1 MLEDGKNQDWYTKGK
16 NTLSPSRKFKD
27 VISSFAIQ
35 CNSHSLHSIMVHC
48 HWSIRYTKITKSS
61 HELSKFGAVMTPL
74 KDIFK
79 TSNQVSSFI
88 SLIIPW
94 SGDSQDSIFPPTPF
108 HFHADISL
116 SFWYDATSMFFTK
129 YGPQYITVYTVCA
142 FSKMKILQKLYKLL
156 ITK

>member
-1 MLEDGKNQDWYTKGK
+1 MVKNQGWYTKGK

-27 VISSFAIQ
+27 VISSFPIQ
-35 CNSHSLHSIMVHC
+35 CNSHSSHSIMVHC

-88 SLIIPW
+88 SLIMPW
-94 SGDSQDSIFPPTPF
+94 SGDSQDSIFPPIPF
-108 HFHADISL
+108 HFHTDISL
-116 SFWYDATSMFFTK
+116 SFLLRYNINVFHTLWSTIYHN
-129 YGPQYITVYTVCA
+129 VYSLCIFKNKNT
-142 FSKMKILQKLYKLL
+142 YKTM
-156 ITK
+156 IMI